1 MKRMPKCFIALLLFI
16 SSVAQL
22 WAQTLPPMDGVPAY
36 NKKFGKPTM
45 EEMTMT
51 SYPLDSEA
59 DAVVISQT
67 CEVNYTMATLYDLI
81 LVYDHKI
88 RIKVLKDEGKK
99 YGDFTIPFYS
109 ENSMQNGEEE
119 KFYAFEAASYNL
131 NEKGK
136 IEATK
141 LTPQLIR
148 EERLNEHYKVRK
160 FSVPNVQK
168 GSIIEVR
175 YQLFSRRYYNIYD
188 FDMQKNIPI
197 IYQKYFMEIPAV
209 LLFNVEAPTNKAN
222 VKSKVYTGYVE
233 IQNKA
238 GMDNSRCNTN
248 CYELESYYMPA
259 LRKMPFLWNEDDFK
273 AKVVCDLK
281 TMQFPG
287 AVKREVGSTWDQ
299 ADKLILEQDQIG
311 PRLNDK
317 SKFKEELDA
326 SGISAIPDELM
337 RISSAVRFLSNRV
350 AWDGKYGNIPESA
363 STVIKRKSG
372 NTADI
377 NMMLINVLN
386 DLGITAYP
394 VYLSTRTNGRLPI
407 HPSAN
412 AFNTFIVAVDVNNQ
426 TYFVDGTDPYGA
438 INVLDPNLY
447 VAKGRKIGKKIEG
460 SWVDL
465 TKFAKHITIYM
476 SNISVSADGT
486 LTGDVSTQYSKN
498 AAREIK
504 HDYYKAKDSL
514 DYVHTL
520 QKKFDVTIDA
530 LNLTGHT
537 QYGNEVKSEIK
548 FHKSVEA
555 TDDHIYVSP
564 FIFNPMGESPFKE
577 EERELPIE
585 LPYKETVN
593 YYVDINIP
601 EGYEVEE
608 TPKGYELTLPD
619 RTMTAKMTCRKDE
632 SMICL
637 SFSYVCKNM
646 LYEDNKYAA
655 VKQVYDMACQKMG
668 DMIVLK
674 KK

>member
-1 MKRMPKCFIALLLFI
+1 
-16 SSVAQL
+16 
-22 WAQTLPPMDGVPAY
+22 
-36 NKKFGKPTM
+36 
-45 EEMTMT
+45 
-51 SYPLDSEA
+51 
-59 DAVVISQT
+59 
-67 CEVNYTMATLYDLI
+67 
-81 LVYDHKI
+81 
-88 RIKVLKDEGKK
+88 
-99 YGDFTIPFYS
+99 
-109 ENSMQNGEEE
+109 
-119 KFYAFEAASYNL
+119 
-131 NEKGK
+131 
-136 IEATK
+136 
-141 LTPQLIR
+141 
-148 EERLNEHYKVRK
+148 
-160 FSVPNVQK
+160 
-168 GSIIEVR
+168 
-175 YQLFSRRYYNIYD
+175 
-188 FDMQKNIPI
+188 
-197 IYQKYFMEIPAV
+197 
-209 LLFNVEAPTNKAN
+209 
-222 VKSKVYTGYVE
+222 
-233 IQNKA
+233 
-238 GMDNSRCNTN
+238 
-248 CYELESYYMPA
+248 
-259 LRKMPFLWNEDDFK
+259 
-273 AKVVCDLK
+273 
-281 TMQFPG
+281 
-287 AVKREVGSTWDQ
+287 
-299 ADKLILEQDQIG
+299 
-311 PRLNDK
+311 
-317 SKFKEELDA
+317 
-326 SGISAIPDELM
+326 M
-337 RISSAVRFLSNRV
+337 RISSAVRFLSDRV

-585 LPYKETVN
+585 LPYQETVN

-632 SMICL
+632 SMIRL
-637 SFSYVCKNM
+637 SFSYVCKNT

-655 VKQVYDMACQKMG
+655 VKQVYDMACQNIG
-668 DMIVLK
+668 DMFVLK